1 MINSNYFTVRMTLQR
16 TRYFSCFTILFV
28 GSIFSMMET
37 VVANLKV
44 ILPIASPFY
53 HYCNFYTSI
62 WTGAVKG
69 TVFAWSSM
77 VVGFNTF
84 LFFLSKPKVNSN
96 FCYYTVY
103 IKIIRIGLV
112 LFRYN
117 IQSNPLGSY

>member
-28 GSIFSMMET
+28 GSIFSMMAT

-62 WTGAVKG
+62 
-69 TVFAWSSM
+69 
-77 VVGFNTF
+77 
-84 LFFLSKPKVNSN
+84 
-96 FCYYTVY
+96 
-103 IKIIRIGLV
+103 
-112 LFRYN
+112 
-117 IQSNPLGSY
+117 